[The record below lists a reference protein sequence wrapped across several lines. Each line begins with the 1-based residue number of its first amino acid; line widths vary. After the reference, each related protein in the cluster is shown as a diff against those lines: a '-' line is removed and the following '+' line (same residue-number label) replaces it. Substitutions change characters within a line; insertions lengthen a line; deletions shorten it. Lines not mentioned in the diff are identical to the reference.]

1 MPRATF
7 PIMLLNRWLS
17 ARNKSKLVI
26 RDSLSVGHL
35 SDLFI
40 TLPTRDGSSRPY
52 LAPTPGTPLPYGHH
66 LAFFHPRNPEHVL
79 RKDGTDPDFCPPEP
93 FTRRMWA
100 SGQMRWNH
108 TCPLLLGTDATA
120 VFTVS
125 QVDKKNFD
133 SPSPMLF
140 VKQSINYSHSD
151 VAVQEERSHVYFSHS
166 NAGQNKRVIRKGTPG
181 LLSYSANNGHLV
193 QDLPVSQ
200 FSFTYTPTVTTLFRF
215 SALTWNGHHIHIDKD
230 YVQQVEGYPGMYGNF
245 VFLIGI
251 LIAFQE
257 RLVHGPLS
265 ALMLLETFTYHYPDA
280 QLSLFDYRA
289 INPLTVN
296 NKVTIHGAWVNG
308 KMIKVWLV
316 KEVDG
321 VVCMTGNIHIL

>member
-1 MPRATF
+1 
-7 PIMLLNRWLS
+7 MLLNRWIS
-17 ARNKSKLVI
+17 APNKSLLI

-100 SGQMRWNH
+100 AGQMKWNH
-108 TCPLLLGTDATA
+108 ERALLLGTDATA

-133 SPSPMLF
+133 GPSPMLF
-140 VKQSINYSHSD
+140 VKQSIDYFHSD
-151 VAVQEERSHVYFSHS
+151 EVAVREERSHIYFSQS
-166 NAGQNKRVIRKGTPG
+166 NAGQNNRVVRK
-181 LLSYSANNGHLV
+181 V
-193 QDLPVSQ
+193 KDLPVSQ

-230 YVQQVEGYPGMYGNF
+230 YVQQVEGYP
-245 VFLIGI
+245 
-251 LIAFQE
+251 E

-265 ALMLLETFTYHYPDA
+265 ALMLLETFTYHRPDA
-280 QLSLFDYRA
+280 LLSSFDYRA

-316 KEVDG
+316 KELDG